1 MPASKYELQPDE
13 KERFAGIY
21 LLDHMVNTPTSF
33 PLLLEDRDI
42 DLEPVLEWMLTH
54 DFVEIIEEK
63 AYAPS
68 QKGKAILKKFDLRY
82 RDFLSNYDI
91 YGAID
96 LEAGNFAFAS
106 YHDFDTDADWHE
118 YLEQD
123 CWEDLRVA
131 VAQYRGVNPVEI
143 VFMSFLNEGRFGK
156 DDNGWQFDLLLGS
169 VWDEILEI
177 CNTSISVDD
186 LGWSDDQ
193 GSVSGEDVI
202 KDIVAQGSVLVEEL
216 HLKEEHDVSA
226 EQNVNA
232 STNPWL
238 GDYQS

>member
-1 MPASKYELQPDE
+1 
-13 KERFAGIY
+13 
-21 LLDHMVNTPTSF
+21 
-33 PLLLEDRDI
+33 
-42 DLEPVLEWMLTH
+42 
-54 DFVEIIEEK
+54 
-63 AYAPS
+63 
-68 QKGKAILKKFDLRY
+68 
-82 RDFLSNYDI
+82 
-91 YGAID
+91 
-96 LEAGNFAFAS
+96 
-106 YHDFDTDADWHE
+106 
-118 YLEQD
+118 
-123 CWEDLRVA
+123 
-131 VAQYRGVNPVEI
+131 
-143 VFMSFLNEGRFGK
+143 MSFLNEGRFGK

-177 CNTSISVDD
+177 CNTTLSVED

-216 HLKEEHDVSA
+216 HLKEEHNVSA